1 MLIRKRRKCCNC
13 HALFIPDARNA
24 KRQRYC
30 PKAPCREAS
39 KAASQKRWLQK
50 EENRDYFRGPDNVH
64 RVQLWRTAHPGY
76 WRRSAINSAVA
87 LQEPLMPHISV
98 NKDNSDD
105 FAPTALQDSLILQPS
120 VIIGLI
126 AQFTGYALQDDIAMA
141 ARRMQQLGNDI
152 LNPQPEGGRHGSK
165 TSAMPR
171 GGP

>member
-1 MLIRKRRKCCNC
+1 
-13 HALFIPDARNA
+13 
-24 KRQRYC
+24 
-30 PKAPCREAS
+30 
-39 KAASQKRWLQK
+39 
-50 EENRDYFRGPDNVH
+50 
-64 RVQLWRTAHPGY
+64 
-76 WRRSAINSAVA
+76 
-87 LQEPLMPHISV
+87 MPHISV